1 MKKIL
6 LGLLILLTGGL
17 LAVRIER
24 VNRQIVYPEIKEYGM
39 GEEVEIGDDIFME
52 DYENMD
58 GYSVTVEEA
67 ELLTYHEFLEKFQY
81 DEETQGQLY
90 QTNEMLYPEM
100 VCNVKIT
107 VKNSNSKDEPD
118 KGIDFL
124 NYALYGKDFQL
135 QLSELLYYVAN
146 PDMEDGLLSFRLM
159 PGTEKEFYLPF
170 SFRPSAD
177 VEPIQTEEVRNSRLY
192 LPVCLYP
199 EQRQIVLEGIDS

>member
-1 MKKIL
+1 MPTVNVKIQPAIINWALSQTSEEL
-6 LGLLILLTGGL
+6 LGEKLVENIRHWIDGTKSPTFHQIEDFSKKSHIPLGYFFLRTPPAEQVGL
-17 LAVRIER
+17 L
-24 VNRQIVYPEIKEYGM
+24 EYRTL
-39 GEEVEIGDDIFME
+39 D
-52 DYENMD
+52 
-58 GYSVTVEEA
+58 SA
-67 ELLTYHEFLEKFQY
+67 
-81 DEETQGQLY
+81 
-90 QTNEMLYPEM
+90 NEMLYPEM

-177 VEPIQTEEVRNSRLY
+177 VEPIQTVEVRNSRLY

-199 EQRQIVLEGIDS
+199 EQRQIVLEGIDR